1 MNLLYL
7 LGSLAGVAMLVLLCA
22 ALFGASGARIATA
35 QALEAYLGQILPRFR
50 VRSIALGEDAKAA
63 LAENDVD
70 GTIHLV
76 VAHGDGMVTR
86 KLSRPLLR
94 AVERNGAM
102 LSLRLDDFTMPRAA
116 LILPDP
122 AIAAAWEKKLWGL

>member
-1 MNLLYL
+1 MDVLYL
-7 LGSLAGVAMLVLLCA
+7 LGSLAGVGLLVLLSV
-22 ALFGASGARIATA
+22 ALFGLKGVRIGSA
-35 QALEAYLGQILPRFR
+35 QNLEAYLARTLPLFR
-50 VRSIALGEDAKAA
+50 ARSMALDTSEKAA

-76 VAHGDGMVTR
+76 VAHGDGMVAR

-94 AVERNGAM
+94 AVERNGAV
-102 LSLRLDDFTMPRAA
+102 LSLSLADFTLPRAA
-116 LILPDP
+116 LILPDS

>member
-1 MNLLYL
+1 MNLFYL
-7 LGSLAGVAMLVLLCA
+7 LGSLAGIALLALLCV
-22 ALFGASGARIATA
+22 ALFGASGARIAAAHT
-35 QALEAYLGQILPRFR
+35 LEAYLAQILPHFR
-50 VRSIALGEDAKAA
+50 VRNIALGEDAKAA

-76 VAHGDGMVTR
+76 VAHGDGMVAR

-94 AVERNGAM
+94 AVERNGAV
-102 LSLRLDDFTMPRAA
+102 LSLSLADFTLPRAA
-116 LILPDP
+116 LILPDS